1 MRELKSSRIRDI
13 VVVGGGTAGWMAAAA
28 LAKVFPG
35 TLAIRLIESEQI
47 GTIGVGEA
55 TVPHL
60 KLFNQLLGIDE
71 AEFVRSVKGTFKLG
85 LEFVDWARLGDRYF
99 HGFGTIGHDYGLL
112 PFHQYW
118 LRAHRRGI
126 AAELGAYSLH
136 TVAGPRGKFMTP
148 ASDVPAGSPL
158 ADIAYAY
165 HFDSGLYAK
174 YLRRYAEQRGVRR
187 TEGKVVDVRLRGED
201 GFVEAVVLESGERI
215 EGDLFLDCSGFRG
228 LLIEQALHAG
238 YEDWSHWLPCDRAV
252 AVASENVGPP
262 TPFVRCS
269 AREAGWT
276 WRIPLQHRTGNG
288 YVYSSAHLGDDEAA
302 SRLLGQIDAPAM
314 GDPRVL
320 RFTAGQ
326 RRKTWDRNVVALGL
340 ASGFLEPLEST
351 NIYLIQSGIARLV
364 NLFPDRGFTPAV
376 VDRYNA
382 QTAFE
387 IERIRDFIILHYCAT
402 ERDDTPFWDYCRTMA
417 IPEPLADTI
426 RLFRDSGRFYRNA
439 EELFALTSWVEVMIG
454 QRILPRAWHPAAD
467 QLSDAE
473 LKQLMDSVQRVIAT
487 CVDAMP
493 THQQFIARC
502 CAAV

>member
-1 MRELKSSRIRDI
+1 
-13 VVVGGGTAGWMAAAA
+13 MAAAA

-35 TLAIRLIESEQI
+35 TLSIRLIESEQI

-60 KLFNQLLGIDE
+60 KLFNQLLEIDE
-71 AEFVRSVKGTFKLG
+71 AEFVRAVKGTFKLG
-85 LEFVDWARLGDRYF
+85 LEFVDWARIGDRYI
-99 HGFGTIGHDYGLL
+99 HAFGQIGHDVGVL

-118 LRAHRRGI
+118 VKANQLGM
-126 AAELGAYSLH
+126 AAELDAYSLN
-136 TVAGPRGKFMTP
+136 AAAALAGKFMVSAT
-148 ASDVPAGSPL
+148 DVPAGSPL

-174 YLRRYAEQRGVRR
+174 YLRRYAEQRGVQR

-228 LLIEQALHAG
+228 LLIEQTLHAG

-252 AVASENVGPP
+252 AVACENVGPP
-262 TPFVRCS
+262 TPFVRCT

-302 SRLLGQIDAPAM
+302 ARLLGQIDGAVM
-314 GDPRVL
+314 GEPRVL

-326 RRKTWDRNVVALGL
+326 RKKTWVRNVVALGL

-351 NIYLIQSGIARLV
+351 NIYLIQSGLARLV
-364 NLFPDRGFTPAV
+364 KLFPDRDFSPAV
-376 VDRYNA
+376 IDCYNA

-402 ERDDTPFWDYCRTMA
+402 ERSDTPFWDYCRTMD
-417 IPEPLADTI
+417 IPQPLAHNI
-426 RLFRDSGRFYRNA
+426 ALFRDSGRFYRNA
-439 EELFALTSWVEVMIG
+439 KELFALPSWVEVMIG
-454 QRILPRAWHPAAD
+454 QRILPRTWHPAAD
-467 QLSDAE
+467 QLSDA
-473 LKQLMDSVQRVIAT
+473 
-487 CVDAMP
+487 
-493 THQQFIARC
+493 
-502 CAAV
+502 